1 MTRNTRQSETPH
13 PHAGEREEGA
23 GLVKRHT
30 TEEIV
35 QIVTRSPS
43 AREAESALRGE
54 LHPWSLKVYL
64 LSWAERADMTLP
76 QLFFAAGIEKSLGYK
91 ILAGRR
97 KPGRDILLRLAF
109 VLGMGLEDAQRLLA
123 LGERGALY
131 ARNRRDMV
139 LIHALTHGMSLDQVQ
154 ETLTRM
160 GEASL
165 WSRETPE
172 S

>member
-1 MTRNTRQSETPH
+1 
-13 PHAGEREEGA
+13 
-23 GLVKRHT
+23 
-30 TEEIV
+30 
-35 QIVTRSPS
+35 
-43 AREAESALRGE
+43 
-54 LHPWSLKVYL
+54 
-64 LSWAERADMTLP
+64 
-76 QLFFAAGIEKSLGYK
+76 
-91 ILAGRR
+91 
-97 KPGRDILLRLAF
+97 
-109 VLGMGLEDAQRLLA
+109 MGLEDAQRLLA